1 MAPRR
6 KAKGL
11 DGIPGEM
18 LSAAVPEMGQALY
31 PLVLKSV
38 VKLCQPVQWRGGVL
52 QEAWKQSGSAAE
64 PGNYRSLFI
73 SSQLGKCY
81 HRLLRRR
88 VTPYLHTY
96 SRRYTNSI
104 WERRRHR
111 LYFIL
116 PCMCRLSCEEPDGW
130 DILCPYY
137 SWTHRLHTIA
147 SYASCR
153 LDAWPMMTLWYESFS
168 SLTSPLRTWRTSN
181 PSSAWGA

>member
-1 MAPRR
+1 MKDLEWTIADLPSIHELEDVLRMAPRR

-73 SSQLGKCY
+73 SSQIGKCY

-88 VTPYLHTY
+88 CDPIPTAGPT
-96 SRRYTNSI
+96 
-104 WERRRHR
+104 
-111 LYFIL
+111 
-116 PCMCRLSCEEPDGW
+116 
-130 DILCPYY
+130 
-137 SWTHRLHTIA
+137 
-147 SYASCR
+147 
-153 LDAWPMMTLWYESFS
+153 
-168 SLTSPLRTWRTSN
+168 
-181 PSSAWGA
+181 